1 MRQDSIATGTP
12 TPPSAM
18 ASRQPRKASISPWH
32 VLSRSLL
39 YALLIILAFLFMV
52 PLIWVLSSSLKYPAQ
67 VFSTPIIWIPDPVQ
81 WRNYLEVFTLV
92 SFARYAWNSL
102 VVAGT
107 ATVGAVISSSL
118 VAFSL
123 SRLRWPGRNLVFMMV
138 LGTMMLP
145 AVVTLVPTFVLMKYL
160 GWLDSYYPLIV
171 PSWTGANAFY
181 IFLMRQFML
190 GIPYELDEA
199 ARIDGA
205 GSVRI
210 FSQLILPLSKSV
222 IAAVVIFA
230 FLERYNDLLGPA
242 MYLTTEKKYTLS
254 IGLHALSG
262 TYGNYWPYVMAAS
275 TLMTLPIVVIFV
287 IFQRQFIKG
296 IQMTGMTGR

>member
-1 MRQDSIATGTP
+1 MRTLA
-12 TPPSAM
+12 
-18 ASRQPRKASISPWH
+18 H
-32 VLSRSLL
+32 VLYRGFLYLMLTFLGLL
-39 YALLIILAFLFMV
+39 FLV
-52 PLIWVLSSSLKYPAQ
+52 PLVWILSSSLKFPAQ
-67 VFSTPIIWIPDPVQ
+67 VFSVPIKWIPDPVL
-81 WRNYLEVFTLV
+81 WSNYVDVFRLV
-92 SFARYAWNSL
+92 PFARYAVNSL
-102 VVAGT
+102 IVAGT
-107 ATVGAVISSSL
+107 ATLGAVLSSSL

-123 SRLRWPGRNLVFMMV
+123 SRLRWPGRNIVFMMV

-145 AVVTLVPTFVLMKYL
+145 SVVTLVPTFILMKNL
-160 GWLDSYYPLIV
+160 GWLDTFYPLII
-171 PSWTGANAFY
+171 PSWFGANAFF

-190 GIPYELDEA
+190 GIPIELDEA

-205 GSVRI
+205 GSFRI
-210 FSQLILPLSKSV
+210 YAQLILPLSKSV

-242 MYLTTEKKYTLS
+242 MYLTTERKYTLS

-275 TLMTLPIVVIFV
+275 TLMTLPIVLIFV
-287 IFQRQFIKG
+287 LFQRQFIKG

>member
-1 MRQDSIATGTP
+1 M
-12 TPPSAM
+12 
-18 ASRQPRKASISPWH
+18 
-32 VLSRSLL
+32 SL
-39 YALLIILAFLFMV
+39 
-52 PLIWVLSSSLKYPAQ
+52 LSSSLKFPAQ
-67 VFSTPIIWIPDPVQ
+67 VFSVPIKWMPDPVL
-81 WRNYLEVFTLV
+81 WSNYVDVFRLV
-92 SFARYAWNSL
+92 PFARYAVNSL
-102 VVAGT
+102 IVAGT
-107 ATVGAVISSSL
+107 ATLGAVLSSSL

-123 SRLRWPGRNLVFMMV
+123 SRLRWPGRNIVFMMV

-145 AVVTLVPTFVLMKYL
+145 SVVTLVPTFILMKNL
-160 GWLDSYYPLIV
+160 GWLDTFYPLII
-171 PSWTGANAFY
+171 PSWFGANAFF

-190 GIPYELDEA
+190 GIPIELDEA

-205 GSVRI
+205 GSFRI
-210 FSQLILPLSKSV
+210 YAQLILPLSKSV

-242 MYLTTEKKYTLS
+242 MYLTTERKYTLS

-275 TLMTLPIVVIFV
+275 TLMTLPIVLIFV
-287 IFQRQFIKG
+287 LFQRQFIKG

>member
-1 MRQDSIATGTP
+1 MRQESIATGTP
-12 TPPSAM
+12 KSPSAM
-18 ASRQPRKASISPWH
+18 AGRQPRKASISPWH

-39 YALLIILAFLFMV
+39 YALLIVLAFLFMV

-107 ATVGAVISSSL
+107 ATLGAVISSSL

-210 FSQLILPLSKSV
+210 FSQLVLPLSKSV